1 MLAMVQLEYGL
12 RYLNDKLTH
21 MLLYNSKVL
30 IQNHAVWSYVIEM
43 NILDV
48 YTNYENIKRDLRL
61 MYLPE
66 MFVRIEN
73 ADVKNHW

>member
-1 MLAMVQLEYGL
+1 
-12 RYLNDKLTH
+12 

-30 IQNHAVWSYVIEM
+30 IQNHEVWSYVIKM
-43 NILDV
+43 NMFDYVKTLWKYQMEFRISV
-48 YTNYENIKRDLRL
+48 
-61 MYLPE
+61 PE

>member
-1 MLAMVQLEYGL
+1 MLW
-12 RYLNDKLTH
+12 H
-21 MLLYNSKVL
+21 NSKAL

-48 YTNYENIKRDLRL
+48 YTNYENIKRDLKL

-73 ADVKNHW
+73 ADVKTHW

>member
-1 MLAMVQLEYGL
+1 
-12 RYLNDKLTH
+12 
-21 MLLYNSKVL
+21 
-30 IQNHAVWSYVIEM
+30 M

-48 YTNYENIKRDLRL
+48 YTNYENIKRDLKL

>member
-12 RYLNDKLTH
+12 GYLNDKLTH

-30 IQNHAVWSYVIEM
+30 IQNHVVWSYVIKM
-43 NILDV
+43 NIFECVKTLWKYQKEFKISV
-48 YTNYENIKRDLRL
+48 
-61 MYLPE
+61 PE
-66 MFVRIEN
+66 VFVRIEN

>member
-1 MLAMVQLEYGL
+1 
-12 RYLNDKLTH
+12 
-21 MLLYNSKVL
+21 MLLCNSKVL